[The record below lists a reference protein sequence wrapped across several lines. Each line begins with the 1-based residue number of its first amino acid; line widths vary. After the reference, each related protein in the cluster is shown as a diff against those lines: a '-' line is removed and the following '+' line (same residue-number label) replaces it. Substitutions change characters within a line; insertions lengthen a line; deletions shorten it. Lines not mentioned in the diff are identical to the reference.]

1 MPARVVA
8 ANTAAEAFLLIL
20 QSITVENACLWWTG
34 KQLQQEELL
43 SKYLGTNEKTKT
55 VVRLQPK
62 SAGKRQP
69 LIPSF

>member
-8 ANTAAEAFLLIL
+8 TNTAADALLLIL
-20 QSITVENACLWWTG
+20 QSITAENACLWWTG
-34 KQLQQEELL
+34 KQLQQEEPL

-62 SAGKRQP
+62 CAGKGQP
-69 LIPSF
+69 VVPSF